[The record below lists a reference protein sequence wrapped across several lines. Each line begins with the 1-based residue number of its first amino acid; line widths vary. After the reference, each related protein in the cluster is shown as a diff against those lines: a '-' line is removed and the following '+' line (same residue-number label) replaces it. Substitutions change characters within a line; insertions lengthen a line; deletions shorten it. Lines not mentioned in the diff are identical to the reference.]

1 MPDKSV
7 VATKQFSCPKCE
19 RDITF
24 RYVESQFF
32 ADESNQPLARS
43 FDKMIDYGQC
53 QVANNAKVPKHPIVG
68 EMNDCPTYQALVKM
82 R

>member
-7 VATKQFSCPKCE
+7 IETKQFSCPKCE
-19 RDITF
+19 RDVTF
-24 RYVESQFF
+24 RYVKIQFF
-32 ADESNQPLARS
+32 ASESNQPLAS
-43 FDKMIDYGQC
+43 SLDKMIDYGQC

-68 EMNDCPTYQALVKM
+68 EMDECPAYQALLKM